1 MRRSCTAL
9 AAAVLAVSTLALPAA
24 AWVHVA
30 RAGETLE
37 QLARRYYG
45 RPEQSKVIRA
55 ANGFVHPNDG
65 RLIEGERV
73 EIPEVTYHRARRGD
87 DWESIAEHYLGSA
100 RRGAFLAE
108 LNDKHP
114 DEPLVEGKIIKI
126 PYQLL
131 YILAPDE
138 SLKAIARD
146 YLGRARGATWLK
158 DYNLKQKKKYGRGD
172 ALLVPLVDVEFAE
185 DERRRTDA
193 ERGEQYSGKD
203 LQAQIDAVAQ
213 IAAMRKAFATGRYVR
228 MVATGQRLLHV
239 GQLTVPQQIGVHK
252 YLAFAYV
259 ALGARQMAHGAFI
272 EAIALQPGMELS
284 PITTSPKILEVFH
297 EAREK
302 AIESGVK
309 GMAKPAASPGD
320 SGIE

>member
-1 MRRSCTAL
+1 MRPANAIFAAMLL
-9 AAAVLAVSTLALPAA
+9 AASTLADPAA

-55 ANGFVHPNDG
+55 ANGFVHPDDG

-73 EIPEVTYHRARRGD
+73 EIPEVNYHRARVGD
-87 DWESIAEHYLGSA
+87 DWESIAEQYLGSA
-100 RRGAFLAE
+100 RRGKFLAE

-114 DEPLVEGKIIKI
+114 DEPLVEGKIVKI

-146 YLGRARGATWLK
+146 YLDRARGANWLK

-172 ALLVPLVDVEFAE
+172 ALLVPLVDVEFTE
-185 DERRRTDA
+185 EEQRRVDV

-203 LQAQIDAVAQ
+203 RQAQIDAVAQ

-239 GQLTVPQQIGVHK
+239 GHLTVPQQIGVHK

-259 ALGARQMAHGAFI
+259 ALGAREMARGAFI

-284 PITTSPKILEVFH
+284 PITTSPKILEVFR

-302 AIESGVK
+302 ALEAGVGGKGQPASG
-309 GMAKPAASPGD
+309 PGD
-320 SGIE
+320 SGPR